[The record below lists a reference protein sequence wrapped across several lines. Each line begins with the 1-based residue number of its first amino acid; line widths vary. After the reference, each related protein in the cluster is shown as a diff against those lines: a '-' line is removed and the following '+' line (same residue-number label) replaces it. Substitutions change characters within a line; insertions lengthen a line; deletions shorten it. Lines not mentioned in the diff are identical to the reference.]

1 MNLVDNKYKKKGE
14 GTRAEMRKKDENEK
28 AIDAKNDSTYT
39 RGFTT
44 NQRIDIESLSMQK
57 ETMVDRKNEE
67 DMVALSLEESA
78 LKKLIDAA
86 ERRAIFCCPEYNA
99 DNPYWKRVEVL
110 MKEQETLMEK
120 IRGFN
125 ENIMTNNASAFT
137 VSEFLNEPSPM
148 KPSSNKR
155 KSPAS
160 DSNDTISVDSS
171 GGDTDGDDISSTEK
185 IMKAKVTNNK
195 S

>member
-1 MNLVDNKYKKKGE
+1 ML
-14 GTRAEMRKKDENEK
+14 
-28 AIDAKNDSTYT
+28 
-39 RGFTT
+39 
-44 NQRIDIESLSMQK
+44 L
-57 ETMVDRKNEE
+57 
-67 DMVALSLEESA
+67 
-78 LKKLIDAA
+78 
-86 ERRAIFCCPEYNA
+86 
-99 DNPYWKRVEVL
+99 
-110 MKEQETLMEK
+110 KEQQTLIEM
-120 IRGFN
+120 IREFN
-125 ENIMTNNASAFT
+125 ENIMTNNASVFT